1 MTFGRVHEAGGCHL
15 FSSFIIRLEARLRT
29 FTVPRRPSFDPGFTT
44 CKKTD
49 KENSQKGL
57 KFQHVLV
64 YNSID
69 KDSHYHRSCHCA
81 LAGRLLNKISC
92 LGVQLNFKGV
102 VGLERLY
109 TERLDIAYGERSIVQ
124 NLNISIPS
132 GQITALVGANGSGK
146 STILKAMARMMKPK
160 QGSVFLDGKS
170 IHQQSTKEVAKQL
183 AILPQNPT
191 APDGLTVS
199 ELVTYG
205 RFPHQKGF
213 GSLTKE
219 DREIVRWSIAM
230 TGMEEFHDRPVDQLS
245 GGQRQRAWIAMALAQ
260 GTDILFLDEP
270 TTFLDMAHQ
279 LEVLKLLEKLNLE
292 ERRTIVMV
300 VHDLNHATRYAH
312 HMVAIKRGTVAAV
325 GSPAEVMTP
334 EMLQNVFGIEAD
346 IVPDPR
352 TGVPLCIP
360 YELAGHS
367 RPVQVAAA
375 SPVSRRSE
383 ARELVAAAK

>member
-1 MTFGRVHEAGGCHL
+1 
-15 FSSFIIRLEARLRT
+15 
-29 FTVPRRPSFDPGFTT
+29 
-44 CKKTD
+44 
-49 KENSQKGL
+49 
-57 KFQHVLV
+57 
-64 YNSID
+64 
-69 KDSHYHRSCHCA
+69 
-81 LAGRLLNKISC
+81 
-92 LGVQLNFKGV
+92 
-102 VGLERLY
+102 
-109 TERLDIAYGERSIVQ
+109 
-124 NLNISIPS
+124 
-132 GQITALVGANGSGK
+132 
-146 STILKAMARMMKPK
+146 MARMMKPK

-230 TGMEEFHDRPVDQLS
+230 TGMEEFYDRPVDQLS

-375 SPVSRRSE
+375 SPVARRSE